1 MATTTATASWGV
13 TGTAPVT
20 GVMTDCE
27 YGEESILGPEQ
38 NEVGS
43 IINQTKYDIR
53 KTANCTVQVAAGTAA
68 PAAGTQVTIDGKT
81 MYVTSARVVE
91 NNTSYR
97 KIQISAE
104 AYALCTATQAASG
117 IGSSTPSQ
125 GS

>member
-1 MATTTATASWGV
+1 MATTQPTASWGI

-27 YGEESILGPEQ
+27 FGEESVLGPEQ

-43 IINQTKYDIR
+43 IINQTKYDVR
-53 KTANCTVQVAAGTAA
+53 KTANCTVQVAAGTEA
-68 PAAGTQVTIDGKT
+68 PLTGTAVTINGEA

-104 AYALCTATQAASG
+104 AYALCTTTQAATG
-117 IGSSTPSQ
+117 IS
-125 GS
+125 